1 MNANDA
7 NEGGRFLEIVA
18 ESEASTEY
26 QVPNTFFTPMNTLLQ
41 DLRYAARTFFRNP
54 GFTVAAALSLVIGIG
69 ANTAIFSVVN
79 ALLLHPLPY
88 KDAERLVILWNR
100 SPGLGITEDWFST
113 AQYFDIRNGH
123 QGLEDVAIAF
133 GAVENLTGDG
143 EPERIGTIHVSSNLL
158 PMLGARAERG
168 RLFTAEEDRAG
179 APGTA
184 IINHGTWMRRYG
196 GNPAVIGKPL
206 TVNGQ
211 PYEIVGILPQSFSLP
226 REVMPTLYGAEDAEV
241 LLPFPLSAGAAA
253 VRGHEDYNII
263 GKLKPGVSLKQAQ
276 AEMSTIT
283 ARLRHDFPEVYPPN
297 GGLTFGIVPLM
308 DQVVG
313 DVRRRLI
320 ILLCFVACVLLI
332 ACANVANLLLS
343 RALARQKEIAVRAA
357 LGASRLRLARQ
368 LLTESVLL
376 AVGGGMMGILL
387 AAAGIKLIHAWGSKS
402 IPRLH
407 EISINA
413 EVLLFTFLLSVFAG
427 VLFGMAPVLRL
438 YARDLQAHL
447 QEAARGA
454 SSAGG
459 FGSHGGHLRSL
470 LVVFELALSVGL
482 LIAAGLLTRSFVRLQ
497 GVSPG
502 FNPGNVLT
510 LELSMSGRRYGDKP
524 TIVQTYRELRDRLER
539 LPGVSA
545 AGAVSSLPLSQMF
558 AWGPI
563 TVEGRTPPPG
573 EKFIN
578 ADVRVAA
585 GNYFQAMQIPLISGR
600 FFNDQDTA
608 DSQRVVLVDEYM
620 ARQLWPGQDAVG
632 KRFRNGGVNDQ
643 TPWMTVVGVVGRIK
657 QDSLDSDSRIAFY
670 APHAQYPVRAMNVVL
685 RSGSDPA
692 ALTSAVRKEIHELDP
707 GLPLYN
713 VVTMAR
719 RVSDSLARQRFTMLL
734 LGLFA
739 LLALGLATVGTYGV
753 MSYMVS
759 QSTREIGIRM
769 ALGATPRGILA
780 LVLRRSMA
788 VSLTGVGMGVIV
800 ALSLTRFIRGL
811 LFGIHANDPATFA
824 GIGLLLALVALL
836 ASYVPA
842 RRAARIEP
850 MESLRCE

>member
-1 MNANDA
+1 MINPAM
-7 NEGGRFLEIVA
+7 I
-18 ESEASTEY
+18 
-26 QVPNTFFTPMNTLLQ
+26 TLLQ
-41 DLRYAARTFFRNP
+41 DLRYAARTFLRNP

-69 ANTAIFSVVN
+69 ANTAIFSVTS

-88 KDAERLVILWNR
+88 RDAERLVILWNR

-113 AQYFDIRNGH
+113 AQYFDIKNGH
-123 QGLEDVAIAF
+123 HGLEDVAIAF

-158 PMLGARAERG
+158 PMLGAHAERG
-168 RLFTAEEDRAG
+168 RLFTAEEDLVG

-184 IINHGTWMRRYG
+184 IINYGTWMRRYG
-196 GNPAVIGKPL
+196 GSPAAIGKPL
-206 TVNGQ
+206 TISGK
-211 PYEIVGILPQSFSLP
+211 PYQIVGVLPKSFSLP

-241 LLPFPLSAGAAA
+241 LLPFPLSAGAATI
-253 VRGHEDYNII
+253 RDHEDYNII
-263 GKLKPGVSLKQAQ
+263 GKLKPGVSLQQAQ
-276 AEMSTIT
+276 TEMATIT
-283 ARLRHDFPEVYPPN
+283 ARLRRDFPEAYPPN
-297 GGLTFGIVPLM
+297 GGLTFGIVPLL

-313 DVRRRLI
+313 DIRRRLI
-320 ILLCFVACVLLI
+320 ILACFVACVLLI

-357 LGASRLRLARQ
+357 LGASRVRLARQ

-376 AVGGGMMGILL
+376 AVGGGLLGMLL
-387 AAAGIKLIHAWGSKS
+387 AAAGIKLIHVWGSKS
-402 IPRLH
+402 IPRLQ
-407 EISINA
+407 EIAINL
-413 EVLLFTFLLSVFAG
+413 EVLLFTFVLSVFAG
-427 VLFGMAPVLRL
+427 ILFGMAPVLRL
-438 YARDLQAHL
+438 YLRNLQAHL
-447 QEAARGA
+447 QEAARGSSGA
-454 SSAGG
+454 SG
-459 FGSHGGHLRSL
+459 FGSPGNNLRNL

-502 FNPGNVLT
+502 FNPQNVLT
-510 LELSMSGRRYGDKP
+510 LELTISGPRYSDKP
-524 TIVQTYRELRDRLER
+524 AIVQTYRQLRDRLER

-563 TVEGRTPPPG
+563 TVEGRTPQPG

-585 GNYFQAMQIPLISGR
+585 GDYFQAMQIPLISGR
-600 FFNDQDTA
+600 LFNDQDTA
-608 DSQRVVLVDEYM
+608 DSPPVIVVDEYM
-620 ARQLWPGQDAVG
+620 ARQLWPGQDATG
-632 KRFRNGGVNDQ
+632 KRIHNGSINDK
-643 TPWMTVVGVVGRIK
+643 TAWMTVVGVVGRIK
-657 QDSLDSDSRIAFY
+657 QDTLDSDSRIAYY

-685 RSGSDPA
+685 RSRSDPSL
-692 ALTSAVRKEIHELDP
+692 LTSAVKREIHELDP

-739 LLALGLATVGTYGV
+739 VLALGLATVGTYGV
-753 MSYMVS
+753 MSYLVG

-769 ALGATPRGILA
+769 ALGATPRGILT
-780 LVLRRSMA
+780 LVLRRGMT
-788 VSLTGVGMGVIV
+788 VSLAGVGLGVLV
-800 ALSLTRFIRGL
+800 ALSLTRFIRSF
-811 LFGIHANDPATFA
+811 LFGIKASDPPTYIA
-824 GIGLLLALVALL
+824 IGLLLISAALL

-842 RRAARIEP
+842 RRAARIDP